1 MSLCCIE
8 YLYIIYVFMLH
19 MRVTIFLEQVLYG
32 NHFLVGNSQ
41 ISFCIQC
48 HMSMIR
54 EIALIPHESQFSP
67 EGSHRKG
74 DWGSCEEPGQ
84 SRWKNNQPLP
94 GANASGEAAAGC
106 ETLVACSSSF
116 FFLTRAF
123 TVARGLIRVGDRA
136 HERFVGYF
144 NGNCG

>member
-1 MSLCCIE
+1 MNIILIIYTSSMSLCCIE

-74 DWGSCEEPGQ
+74 DWGSCEEPW
-84 SRWKNNQPLP
+84 SKSLEEQP
-94 GANASGEAAAGC
+94 AAARC
-106 ETLVACSSSF
+106 ERLRRSRCWM
-116 FFLTRAF
+116 
-123 TVARGLIRVGDRA
+123 
-136 HERFVGYF
+136 
-144 NGNCG
+144 